1 MALTIKNLDVERL
14 VAQIASLTGE
24 TKTEAVRRA
33 LAERYARLRTHI
45 ADASRGDRVLRFL
58 ETEVWSRVPED
69 QIGRMPSKAER
80 ERILGYGRGGI

>member
-1 MALTIKNLDVERL
+1 MALTIKNRDVERL
-14 VAQIASLTGE
+14 VAQIASFTGE

-33 LAERYARLRTHI
+33 LAERYARLRTRVV
-45 ADASRGDRVLRFL
+45 DASRGDRVLRFL

-80 ERILGYGRGGI
+80 ERILGYERGGV